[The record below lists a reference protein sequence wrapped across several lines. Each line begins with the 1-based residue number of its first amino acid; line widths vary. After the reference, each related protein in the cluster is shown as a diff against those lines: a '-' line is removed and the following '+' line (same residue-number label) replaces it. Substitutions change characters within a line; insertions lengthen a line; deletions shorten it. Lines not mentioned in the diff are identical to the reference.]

1 VTDRSQLRQP
11 PSVVAVVLLIC
22 ALVGLFAG
30 YGTRQLVTHLT
41 NAAELGQGGLGPK
54 STASAVVPKSSATP
68 LPSPTTAAIPGEYTG
83 FKIQAQV
90 TPASV
95 APGKHFT
102 ITATVIA
109 KDGVTPLGGVLC
121 SIGAAGSG
129 GGSLFAQW
137 PAGIVSNSNGEA
149 AWTLQAPSVA
159 AGTYSVK
166 VSATGYKGYFWFVD
180 VSVSISG

>member
-1 VTDRSQLRQP
+1 MTDRSQLRQP

-22 ALVGLFAG
+22 ALVGLLAG
-30 YGTRQLVTHLT
+30 FGTRQLVTRLT
-41 NAAELGQGGLGPK
+41 NAADLGQGGLSPSG
-54 STASAVVPKSSATP
+54 TASAVVPTSSATQ

-95 APGKHFT
+95 APGQQFT

-121 SIGAAGSG
+121 SLGAAGG
-129 GGSLFAQW
+129 GGEPLFTQW

-149 AWTLQAPSVA
+149 VWTLQAPSVA
-159 AGTYSVK
+159 SGTYTIK
-166 VSATGYKGYFWFVD
+166 VTATGTKWFYYALI
-180 VSVSISG
+180 SVTISG